1 MFNTTQKKQHHLH
14 APVLQEAPR
23 SARLAWASGARGAR
37 ATRGRSRRGRALSA
51 LSIVLI
57 AFGALALAD
66 AAVTLVWQE
75 PLSALYARFEQD
87 RLSGALR
94 RVERAGPT
102 AAQRLRLAQ
111 LRDERRRIAF
121 LAGDLQRHAA
131 PGSPVGAIH
140 IPRIGA
146 DFVVVAGTGTEELE
160 KGPGI
165 YPETRYPG
173 RGGTTAIA
181 GHRTTFLAP
190 FRHIDALRR
199 GDHILLDM
207 PYAHFTYT
215 VTDHRIVVPTDVA
228 AAVDDVG
235 YSRLVLSACNPLFSA
250 AQRILVYAR
259 LTSVVPEGAARE
271 PGRRSQAGGS
281 TVLSPRPLTPVRGI

>member
-1 MFNTTQKKQHHLH
+1 VSDILYTTRPLPGR
-14 APVLQEAPR
+14 AR
-23 SARLAWASGARGAR
+23 SG
-37 ATRGRSRRGRALSA
+37 RGRALNA
-51 LSIVLI
+51 LAIVLI
-57 AFGALALAD
+57 AVGVLALAD

-75 PLSALYARFEQD
+75 PLSALYARFEQN

-94 RVERAGPT
+94 SVERAAPT

-121 LAGDLQRHAA
+121 LAGELQRNAA

-146 DFVVVAGTGTEELE
+146 DFVVVAGTGVEELE

-199 GDHILLDM
+199 GDRILLDM
-207 PYAHFTYT
+207 PYAHFVYT
-215 VTDHRIVVPTDVA
+215 VIGHRIVTPTDVS
-228 AAVDDVG
+228 AAVRDVG
-235 YSRLVLSACNPLFSA
+235 YSRLVLSACTPLFSA

-259 LTSVVPEGAARE
+259 LTSTVPEGAARQ
-271 PGRRSQAGGS
+271 PGRGPQARGF
-281 TVLSPRPLTPVRGI
+281 TVLGPGALAPVRGI